1 MDSSTIILIIINAL
15 IGIVMM
21 FLNNKVKASADE
33 KGELN
38 ARVSALESRV
48 SSLEVRHDSIKELFN
63 TKFDS
68 LKEDLEYIKRHI
80 ANK

>member
-1 MDSSTIILIIINAL
+1 MDGSTIILIIINAL